1 MPITPF
7 LDGHRFDRESER
19 VLGVA
24 FEMVCVALR
33 TGDYDDGAKQAI
45 ATKLIALTKADERNP
60 DILRRGIEGHSPAST
75 VGRLRSRAVFGAAR
89 LLMRTTRRRGHAG
102 TRDRPKVLPRGPS
115 VTRLLSIGPGTPP
128 RLRIRGGVFLC
139 APELAIYLR
148 WQRG

>member
-33 TGDYDDGAKQAI
+33 TGDCDDGAKQAI

-60 DILRRGIEGHSPAST
+60 DILCEEVLKDIRRPQQWAASEA
-75 VGRLRSRAVFGAAR
+75 VRSS
-89 LLMRTTRRRGHAG
+89 LLP
-102 TRDRPKVLPRGPS
+102 DS
-115 VTRLLSIGPGTPP
+115 S
-128 RLRIRGGVFLC
+128 
-139 APELAIYLR
+139 
-148 WQRG
+148 

>member
-33 TGDYDDGAKQAI
+33 TGDCDDGAKQAI

-60 DILRRGIEGHSPAST
+60 DILCEEVLKSEKTST
-75 VGRLRSRAVFGAAR
+75 RPVGRCP
-89 LLMRTTRRRGHAG
+89 T
-102 TRDRPKVLPRGPS
+102 
-115 VTRLLSIGPGTPP
+115 
-128 RLRIRGGVFLC
+128 GV
-139 APELAIYLR
+139 YVD
-148 WQRG
+148 

>member
-33 TGDYDDGAKQAI
+33 TGDCDDGAKQAI

-60 DILRRGIEGHSPAST
+60 DILCEEVLKDNRARFEQGTAAPA
-75 VGRLRSRAVFGAAR
+75 
-89 LLMRTTRRRGHAG
+89 
-102 TRDRPKVLPRGPS
+102 RPH
-115 VTRLLSIGPGTPP
+115 
-128 RLRIRGGVFLC
+128 C
-139 APELAIYLR
+139 
-148 WQRG
+148 

>member
-33 TGDYDDGAKQAI
+33 TGDCDDGAKQAI

-60 DILRRGIEGHSPAST
+60 DILCEEVLKDIRQPQQWAPSEEA
-75 VGRLRSRAVFGAAR
+75 RSSALQSGQ
-89 LLMRTTRRRGHAG
+89 
-102 TRDRPKVLPRGPS
+102 K
-115 VTRLLSIGPGTPP
+115 I
-128 RLRIRGGVFLC
+128 
-139 APELAIYLR
+139 
-148 WQRG
+148 QN

>member
-33 TGDYDDGAKQAI
+33 TGDCDDGAKQAI

-60 DILRRGIEGHSPAST
+60 GILCEEVLKDIRRPQQWAASEA
-75 VGRLRSRAVFGAAR
+75 VRSS
-89 LLMRTTRRRGHAG
+89 
-102 TRDRPKVLPRGPS
+102 VLPDS
-115 VTRLLSIGPGTPP
+115 S
-128 RLRIRGGVFLC
+128 
-139 APELAIYLR
+139 
-148 WQRG
+148 

>member
-33 TGDYDDGAKQAI
+33 TGDCDDGAKQAI

-60 DILRRGIEGHSPAST
+60 DILCEEVLKDIRRPQQWAASEA
-75 VGRLRSRAVFGAAR
+75 VRSS
-89 LLMRTTRRRGHAG
+89 
-102 TRDRPKVLPRGPS
+102 VLPNS
-115 VTRLLSIGPGTPP
+115 S
-128 RLRIRGGVFLC
+128 
-139 APELAIYLR
+139 
-148 WQRG
+148 

>member
-33 TGDYDDGAKQAI
+33 TGDCDDGAKQAI

-60 DILRRGIEGHSPAST
+60 DILCEEVLKDIRRPQQWAASEA
-75 VGRLRSRAVFGAAR
+75 VRSS
-89 LLMRTTRRRGHAG
+89 
-102 TRDRPKVLPRGPS
+102 VLPDS
-115 VTRLLSIGPGTPP
+115 S
-128 RLRIRGGVFLC
+128 
-139 APELAIYLR
+139 
-148 WQRG
+148 